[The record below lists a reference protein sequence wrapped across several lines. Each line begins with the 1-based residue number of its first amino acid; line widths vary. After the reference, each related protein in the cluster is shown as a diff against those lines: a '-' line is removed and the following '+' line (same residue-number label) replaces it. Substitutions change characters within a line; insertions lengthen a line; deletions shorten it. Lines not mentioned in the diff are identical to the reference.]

1 MAEVN
6 ARLFE
11 ISSKKLLMEMSPYD
25 DNFFKNCFDLPISM
39 TPEQVVKAIEEADA
53 FEDGRTS
60 KPNHILQNQIRKVAY
75 RMINREEFTN
85 QPVFI
90 DYREINGQITWQ
102 PQTLDD
108 AALLAARLLAKEAT
122 VDVAISSDVT
132 EKLTNSNTD
141 TDSNTEHSQERA
153 LSMLGLKAENGTTLV
168 IHDIRGEGFSFDWS
182 FSKNDKYQQ
191 WNDKEFLKQQL
202 QDNKNF
208 KNISLYTDKAIWS
221 DSAFMIEVLNLKT
234 DLISAKEGSEYLLP
248 RENLFN
254 IEIFEALQNNEDEKV
269 LDLWW
274 THFLPEFKKSVASSY
289 LQDVYTGDGNKK
301 KSAKEKDKEDK
312 KEKNSIESTEPE
324 YVEQLAEYLHRYYFD
339 QVKAGIRFMEKN
351 NYRTWLYCM
360 SEDVRNNPV
369 FVDALYNKAKTAKWP
384 MDLYDYLTEKHW
396 ENDDNKLRYLQEKN
410 GYMNVRF
417 REAHYPFLKNLVKD
431 KESLMQ
437 CATQWKENAFELY
450 RYASASLQRESEVI
464 DAMFA
469 INPQFYRFL
478 PEKLKKNW
486 NYAKQYFN
494 AETMSVREIPLET
507 LFAQKDKAV
516 IEKAIGL
523 DKKLLNELKC
533 PKHWREDEALM
544 LSVASYLPELRY
556 AMPTMWK
563 KFSSDMEIC
572 KKLVDASIY
581 NYIKLTPEARKSDE
595 LINMVI
601 EKGSYFNSEDNKTKE
616 LQDSIPA
623 QKWINKQFCFK
634 ALHKNYLWIEKVPQ
648 PYWQDPAFITELC
661 RRADSKHFQEKI
673 DTKVFSFAPEQVR
686 NFIANY
692 DLKNNFSDLIG
703 KALLQSKLEQ
713 HLIQDKTDKTP
724 QPVSIPIPV
733 PTSLTVPAQESLS
746 ADKTIQPVPTQV
758 EEDIATELPKHDAPL
773 KI

>member
-6 ARLFE
+6 AQLFE

-25 DNFFKNCFDLPISM
+25 SNFFKNCFDLPISI

-60 KPNHILQNQIRKVAY
+60 KPNHIMQNQIRKVAY
-75 RMINREEFTN
+75 RMMNQEEFTN
-85 QPVFI
+85 QPIFI
-90 DYREINGQITWQ
+90 DYRESDGEITWQ

-108 AALLAARLLAKEAT
+108 AALLAARLLAKEANIEI
-122 VDVAISSDVT
+122 AISSDVS
-132 EKLTNSNTD
+132 EKLSNNGN
-141 TDSNTEHSQERA
+141 NTQNEERA
-153 LSMLGLKAENGTTLV
+153 LSMLGLKSQNGASVV
-168 IHDIRGEGFSFDWS
+168 IHDTRNEGFSFDWS

-191 WNDKEFLKQQL
+191 WNEKEFLKEQL
-202 QDNKNF
+202 QDKKNF
-208 KNISLYTDKAIWS
+208 TNISLYTDKAIWS
-221 DSAFMIEVLNLKT
+221 DSAFVIEVLNMKA

-248 RENLFN
+248 RENLFS

-269 LDLWW
+269 LELWW
-274 THFLPEFKKSVASSY
+274 THFLPEFKKTVASRY

-301 KSAKEKDKEDK
+301 KADKKSGKDKDK
-312 KEKNSIESTEPE
+312 DVVESTEPE

-351 NYRTWLYCM
+351 NYRNWLYYM
-360 SEDVRNNPV
+360 SEEVRNNPV
-369 FVDALYNKAKTAKWP
+369 FIDALYNKAKTANWT
-384 MDLYDYLTEKHW
+384 MDLYDYLPENHW
-396 ENDDNKLRYLQEKN
+396 ASDENKLRYLQEKN

-417 REAHYPFLKNLVKD
+417 REDHYPFIRNLVKD

-450 RYASASLQRESEVI
+450 RHASASLQRESEVI

-469 INPQFYRFL
+469 INPNFYRFL

-494 AETMSVREIPLET
+494 MDSMNVHEIPLET

-516 IEKAIGL
+516 IEKAVGL
-523 DKKLLNELKC
+523 NKKLLNELKC

-563 KFSSDMEIC
+563 KFSADIEVC
-572 KKLVDASIY
+572 KQLVDASIY

-595 LINMVI
+595 LINRVI
-601 EKGSYFNSEDNKTKE
+601 EKGSYFNAEDPKTKE

-623 QKWINKQFCFK
+623 QKWVNKQFCFK

-661 RRADSKHFQEKI
+661 RRADSKHFQEKV
-673 DTKVFSFAPEQVR
+673 DPKVFNFAPEQVR

-713 HLIQDKTDKTP
+713 HLVQDSVVKMVPKND
-724 QPVSIPIPV
+724 IPIPIN
-733 PTSLTVPAQESLS
+733 QEPLG
-746 ADKTIQPVPTQV
+746 ADKAITPNMPVTTI
-758 EEDIATELPKHDAPL
+758 EEDITPDVSRHDVPL